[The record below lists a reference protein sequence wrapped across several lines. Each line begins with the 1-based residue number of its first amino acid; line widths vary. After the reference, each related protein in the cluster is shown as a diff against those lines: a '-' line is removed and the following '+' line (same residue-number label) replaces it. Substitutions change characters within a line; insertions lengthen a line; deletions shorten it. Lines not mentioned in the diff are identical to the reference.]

1 MEEEP
6 AIDEATMDAALALL
20 HEADPEAAAA
30 PEADA
35 ALARLEARAHAMGPL
50 VDAALERADRRH
62 ARLTQLSA
70 DLVDALNLYHSLMR
84 DALTARAYPAPPAPL
99 AAAPPPQPPYLVH
112 PPQVHPAHPA
122 HAAHAF
128 PPQPPRC

>member
-84 DALTARAYPAPPAPL
+84 DALTARAYPAPPAP
-99 AAAPPPQPPYLVH
+99 PPPQQPYLVH
-112 PPQVHPAHPA
+112 PPQALPPHPAHP
-122 HAAHAF
+122 AHAF